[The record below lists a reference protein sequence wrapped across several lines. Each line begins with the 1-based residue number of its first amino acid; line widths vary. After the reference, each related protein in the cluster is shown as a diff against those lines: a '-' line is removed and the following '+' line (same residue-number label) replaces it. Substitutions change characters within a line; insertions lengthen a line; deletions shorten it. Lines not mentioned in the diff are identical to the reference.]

1 MAVGQSGGV
10 GLNTHPAIGL
20 QGIQVGLG
28 PGVVAQH
35 LPGLGQGCPPSSTG
49 AGRVADVPQ
58 QVQRGYLLGQGVS
71 TSCVS
76 WDHIT
81 SHHKKQGTRHTLGTN
96 CRLTFWGMLPVVA
109 GQPRELCAAACMCC
123 CQPPVLP
130 DLGGC

>member
-81 SHHKKQGTRHTLGTN
+81 SQEAGDQTHIGHQLSVDLLGHAAS
-96 CRLTFWGMLPVVA
+96 CGWAAERALRSGLHVLLPA
-109 GQPRELCAAACMCC
+109 ACAARPGWLLA
-123 CQPPVLP
+123 
-130 DLGGC
+130 